1 MYVHTNVHTASYF
14 SHNLNGYHSNIMRK
28 RQYVTQLFPSIRV
41 IDEKKKRKT
50 GELRAEKT
58 CQSLIVNEA
67 KLVPCDIKMFKLRKA
82 Q

>member
-1 MYVHTNVHTASYF
+1 
-14 SHNLNGYHSNIMRK
+14 MRK
-28 RQYVTQLFPSIRV
+28 
-41 IDEKKKRKT
+41 KKT